1 MGTTIP
7 VMLVKHGDQIKPFGR
22 MVGTV
27 YRMVEEKVI
36 NTVKNNVVKE
46 EMKKKKLK
54 KQN

>member
-22 MVGTV
+22 MVGKV
-27 YRMVEEKVI
+27 YEMVGEM
-36 NTVKNNVVKE
+36 VKNNVVKE
-46 EMKKKKLK
+46 EKKKKKLK